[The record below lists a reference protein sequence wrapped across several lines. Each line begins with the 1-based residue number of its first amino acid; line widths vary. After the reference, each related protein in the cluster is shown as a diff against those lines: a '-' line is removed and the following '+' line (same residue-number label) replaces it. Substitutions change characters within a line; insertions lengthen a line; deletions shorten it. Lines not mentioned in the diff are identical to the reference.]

1 MTVKVIRPLDNDVSS
16 QLLGEEGFLYA
27 HLIKFEKP
35 IKTVTGAVAEN
46 ARDYSYLTDASF
58 NIQFD
63 DESQDSLGSNNGT
76 QTYVAER
83 LLRVGQVAETIQA
96 KATSMTVKID
106 SIGLNT
112 ILSPASTTI
121 NITTKLITIGES
133 WLEAGF
139 SEGDKLRI
147 SSNDGNNGKFIIINS
162 FQSDGTNDDRVI
174 DATLQAGVVAAT
186 NNATYTFTIETEE
199 HSSPFMDKTD
209 SSYAHYINREVF
221 VYKAIINPSDG
232 TVIGMNSTT
241 KKGGPFLI
249 FKGIIAGVD
258 VREDPSK
265 DSTVNWKLTSH
276 WGDFVKINGRLTS
289 DTEHRGINGQ
299 GQTDY
304 AALIRPEYIND
315 YGFMHS
321 EQALNLIVTYKATE
335 TRYKFKKTGFLGLG
349 SGKTIEYEVEVDR
362 ELELR
367 MNLEARRLPVVY
379 GVNRI
384 DSFPIFL
391 DLDRNVTSEVYVAY
405 ALCEGEVAGLYDIY
419 IDNKSRVCADI
430 NDSTSRGGG
439 SDAVSVVCEGRKD
452 RGDTLSSKDLQAAS
466 ASGTAIAGPFG
477 SINIGGVNFMSGPR
491 EQVYYD
497 PVTGWEPITGNA
509 NLTAPATG
517 IRHEK
522 GHHFTT
528 PINGRII
535 FHRGKPN
542 QDADNMLVAKA
553 AETSTNGGFLLQHQ
567 YFTDDNRSN
576 YWGPNH
582 RLLDTAYVVA
592 KYEITE
598 EDLEIPELEFVVRGR
613 ILDCHNYDFSYRND
627 PDASLTSAAISNFN
641 LGDTVTIHKTSDDS
655 AIGSNNVIADFSTY
669 YDEDYSADGDQHYVM
684 RLQNDPGLGDT
695 TKFYAKVG
703 SNKWYMVTH
712 THQSL
717 SGTVATELEVGI
729 QSIAAQSPTTNGVNI
744 VLADESGHGAFIAL
758 VIDYAKEVSPMA
770 STSAPDEVRA
780 KMHFST
786 FIADSVN
793 TSTRTLQQVSNFTD
807 GWNTT
812 DFPSIRV
819 PRAIVLEG
827 GTNTLNYYAGEQIE
841 LSRTKSDGTIK
852 KQKRLIIGSKQIGSK
867 VVALLDRDWDVDAD
881 SDFTLEPKTFTG
893 VTGRVA
899 DTFKVLAK
907 GDQRVSINP
916 PMQLLDYLTN
926 KRYGKGLDLE
936 KDLDLDSFKTVARL
950 CDTRSDITLIFQA
963 TGSDAASFTV
973 GTSYKYPATGTILW
987 QAEVKSTED
996 VTYNSVTYRQVV
1008 FTNCIGKLAHRW
1020 FDWKYYDAGMVLYD
1034 KSKGRAWKT
1043 TGSGTTTVPNSF
1055 LDNTELVLTRVGSG
1069 GTASPKVWL
1078 GSFSGEG
1085 NAATGSIT
1093 FDGNPV
1099 IKSTL
1104 SGVVGFGSTGYSL
1117 YDSDDVKYWRYLG
1130 WQSQNQREVTRHQCC
1145 PVLDANTSVFENINS
1160 LLAHFNGIL
1169 RYSNGKY
1176 ELDVQSSAALAGYTA
1191 NDPRIIREDDLVG
1204 TISVQD
1210 DGQKGSK
1217 NTVAV
1222 NFPDPQQEYGNRAV
1236 TYFNSTYL
1244 AEDRN
1249 IPKKHDIKTPH
1260 ILNYFNARI
1269 NAKQYLDQ
1277 SRYGKKINFI
1287 MEPKGNLLLA
1297 GTIVQMYYPR
1307 FGWGSQDFVVQ
1318 QFSGQTTTTFV
1329 PHGFKVGDIVRYEDI
1344 SNNSESMNSEYNNNY
1359 FTISAVPSSTTF
1371 TTDQPSISTYSANN
1385 LGKVYKKGE
1394 YYRITNLNFREDC
1407 SVQVTAME
1415 HNDESFLISKRKSDI
1430 VGLVEAP
1437 NVGVEDN
1444 PGAPTALFA
1453 DPVDEAKAI
1462 KVRWTNNSDGYKTEG
1477 GVTTWKK
1484 AWSTEVWINN
1494 QASFTATDNTSHNAK
1509 FANGAVLHER
1519 LTEGQVDTTYTPE
1532 GAGTQ
1537 TRYHW
1542 VRHIKQFVPV
1552 GGSANNVIDLESD
1565 YYPASNT
1572 DGVSA
1577 AATGSVPNRTIEI
1590 LPLNGV
1596 TVTYEGT
1603 TRILPALSNGTQTNL
1618 KFRVKVSNFDTSKKW
1633 YYRYS
1638 VIHAD
1643 PSNAGATIGGSSYI
1657 LSNNATA
1664 SSNTSDNQ
1672 YKGVHHWGGSSN
1684 TQAFD
1689 DFILHTTL
1697 EPQSPA
1703 NSNLFSKILQV
1714 EVFELDN
1721 TNGITNSDE
1730 ALKEDNVAL
1739 SSINIA
1745 RPNYLVD
1752 YTNATHTFIAAADG
1766 TADVT
1771 GFSCLPRIYRN
1782 SGKGMVE
1789 LTYAPYTSSVGDDT
1803 FSYGDDTS
1811 HTTDQ
1816 SSGSLDGITPVNC
1829 VAANASNGTITI
1841 TSGSSIATSG
1851 LSVNE
1856 ATIRVQVKDNKA
1868 IKNTNNSAIECNI
1881 ETKVYHLFKVPNPV
1895 REGTTIIV
1903 DVSDSGSDVIDSAFY
1918 DDFVASGNLTTQHAQ
1933 DAAAYVISKTV
1944 DNFIRPND
1952 ILTITN
1958 GTAAQGSRI
1967 FIGTGTASSS
1977 SVGAGN
1983 WSSKVVQKFDGSVIV
1998 DGTLSADK
2006 ITANTTFTNNLN
2018 VASILKVGD
2027 GTNAGQIQSPNK
2039 SSFTDNDNG
2048 FFFGHDGSVY
2058 IGNATNHLKYD
2069 GTNGF
2074 QVAGTLSVA
2083 GPAGNVGAST
2093 ANIYARAASAPT
2105 KPSNSYT
2112 TVAAAVSNT
2121 NPWSETIPS
2130 GTAQLWVCAGARA
2143 AHAPVN
2149 DGSTYWVW
2157 LTPVEFEGPAGADST
2172 VAGPAGPSGPG
2183 MFRITAGDNTLDG
2196 NDITASKI
2204 DGAINRT
2211 YAIEG
2216 DTCIVVGA
2224 NGTTIK
2230 AFTCI
2235 TTTTATSYASLETAG
2250 NLTSIW
2256 SAATAFIGGDLVVDG
2271 GITGNKLSIVS
2282 TGGGNSGI
2290 FMDSTGGAATIKVK
2304 EYSDIGGTTAQRDRV
2319 IIGFLG

>member
-1 MTVKVIRPLDNDVSS
+1 MTIKVIRPLDNDVSS
-16 QLLGEEGFLYA
+16 KLISGEGFLYA

-35 IKTVTGAVAEN
+35 IKTVTGAVSEN

-63 DESQDSLGSNNGT
+63 DESQDSLGADNGT
-76 QTYVAER
+76 QTYVAQR
-83 LLRVGQVAETIQA
+83 LDRVGQVAETIQA

-106 SIGLNT
+106 SIALNT
-112 ILSPASTTI
+112 TLAPASTTI
-121 NITTKLITIGES
+121 NISTNLITIGES
-133 WLEAGF
+133 WIDAGF
-139 SEGDKLRI
+139 TEGDKLRI
-147 SSNDGNNGKFIIINS
+147 SSNDGNDGKFIIINS
-162 FQSDGTNDDRVI
+162 FESDGTAGREGDNRVI
-174 DATLQAGVVAAT
+174 GATLETGVVNAT
-186 NNATYTFTIETEE
+186 NNATYIFTIETEE
-199 HSSPFMDKTD
+199 HTSPFMDKD
-209 SSYAHYINREVF
+209 SASYAHYINREVF
-221 VYKAIINPSDG
+221 VYKALIDQSTG
-232 TVIGMNSTT
+232 TVIGMNSST
-241 KKGGPFLI
+241 KRGGPFLI
-249 FKGIIAGVD
+249 FKGIIAAVD
-258 VREDPSK
+258 VREDPNKNS
-265 DSTVNWKLTSH
+265 SVNWKLTSH

-335 TRYKFKKTGFLGLG
+335 TKYKFKKTGILGLG

-367 MNLEARRLPVVY
+367 MNLDARRLPVIY

-384 DSFPIFL
+384 DSFPIFV

-419 IDNKSRVCADI
+419 LDNKSRICADA
-430 NDSTSRGGG
+430 NDSASRGGS
-439 SDAVSVVCEGRKD
+439 SDAVSVICEGRKD
-452 RGDTLSSKDLQAAS
+452 KGDTLSSKDLQAAS
-466 ASGTAIAGPFG
+466 ASGSVIAGPYG
-477 SINIGGVNFMSGPR
+477 SITLGGVNFMSGPR
-491 EQVYYD
+491 EQMYFD

-509 NLTAPATG
+509 NITAPATG

-522 GHHFTT
+522 GHHFNT

-535 FHRGKPN
+535 FHRGTPS

-553 AETSTNGGFLLQHQ
+553 AETTTNGGFLLQHQ
-567 YFTDDNRSN
+567 YFSDNNRSN

-592 KYEITE
+592 KYQITE

-613 ILDCHNYDFSYRND
+613 ILDCHNYDYSYRND
-627 PDASLTSAAISNFN
+627 PDASLTSASFSSFN
-641 LGDTVTIHKTSDDS
+641 LGDTVTLHKTSDNS
-655 AIGSNNVIADFSTY
+655 QIGSSNVIADFSTY
-669 YDEDYSADGDQHYVM
+669 YDEDYSEDGDQHYVM
-684 RLQNDPGLGDT
+684 RFQNDPVLGDT
-695 TKFYAKVG
+695 TKFYALVG
-703 SNKWYMVTH
+703 SDKWYMVTH
-712 THQSL
+712 DHQSL
-717 SGTVATELEVGI
+717 SGTVATELHVGV
-729 QSIAAQSPTTNGVNI
+729 SSFAAQSPSTNGVNI
-744 VLADESGHGAFIAL
+744 VLANESGHGAFVAS
-758 VIDYAKEVSPMA
+758 VIDYTKEVSPIA
-770 STSAPDEVRA
+770 ATTAPDEVRA
-780 KMHFST
+780 KMHFAT
-786 FIADSVN
+786 FVADSVN
-793 TSTRTLQQVSNFTD
+793 TGTRTLQQVSDFTD

-812 DFPSIRV
+812 DIPSVRV
-819 PRAIVLEG
+819 PRAIVLESG
-827 GTNTLNYYAGEQIE
+827 NTTLNYYQGEYVE

-867 VVALLDRDWDVDAD
+867 VVAMLDRDWDVDAD
-881 SDFTLEPKTFTG
+881 SDFTLEPKTFSG
-893 VTGRVA
+893 VTGRTA

-916 PMQLLDYLTN
+916 AMQLLDYITN
-926 KRYGKGLDLE
+926 KRYGKGLSLE
-936 KDLDLDSFKTVARL
+936 KDIDLDSFKTVARL
-950 CDTRSDITLIFQA
+950 CDTRSDITVIFQA
-963 TGSDAASFTV
+963 TGGDAASFTV
-973 GTSYKYPATGTILW
+973 GTSYKYPASGTVLW
-987 QAEVKSTED
+987 QGKVKSTED
-996 VTYNSVTYRQVV
+996 VTYNSTTYRQVV
-1008 FTNCIGKLAHRW
+1008 FTDCIGKLAHRW
-1020 FDWKYYDAGMVLYD
+1020 FDYKYYDANMVLYD
-1034 KSKGRAWKT
+1034 KSKGRAWIN
-1043 TGSGTTTVPNSF
+1043 GSNGTTTVPNSF

-1078 GSFSGEG
+1078 GTFSGEG
-1085 NAATGSIT
+1085 DAATGSIT

-1104 SGVVGFGSTGYSL
+1104 SGVVGFGTTGYSL

-1145 PVLDANTSVFENINS
+1145 PVLDTNTSVFENINT

-1176 ELDVQSSAALAGYTA
+1176 ELDIQSAATLDGYTA
-1191 NDPRIIREDDLVG
+1191 NDVRIIREDDLIG

-1217 NTVAV
+1217 NTVSV

-1307 FGWGSQDFVVQ
+1307 FGWGSDDLVVQ

-1344 SNNSESMNSEYNNNY
+1344 TNTSESMNSEYNNKY
-1359 FTISAVPSSTTF
+1359 FTISAVPSTTTF

-1385 LGKVYKKGE
+1385 LGKVYKKGD
-1394 YYRITNLNFREDC
+1394 YYRITNINFREDC

-1415 HNDESFLISKRKSDI
+1415 HNDESFLISKRKSDV
-1430 VGLVEAP
+1430 VGLVESP

-1444 PGAPTALFA
+1444 PPAPTALA
-1453 DPVDEAKAI
+1453 ASAVDEAKAI
-1462 KVRWTNNSDGYKTEG
+1462 KVRWTNNAEAYKTQG

-1484 AWSTEVWINN
+1484 AWFTEIWINN
-1494 QASFTATDNTSHNAK
+1494 QASFTATDNSSHNQK
-1509 FANGAVLHER
+1509 FAGGAVLLER
-1519 LTEGQVDTTYTPE
+1519 LQDKVDYIYTPE

-1542 VRHIKQFVPV
+1542 VRHVKEFVPV
-1552 GGSANNVIDLESD
+1552 GGSPNNVIELASD
-1565 YYPASNT
+1565 FYPASNA

-1577 AATGSVPNRTIEI
+1577 SATGTVPNKTIEI
-1590 LPLNGV
+1590 VPVNGV
-1596 TVTYEGT
+1596 VVTYEGPN
-1603 TRILPALSNGTQTNL
+1603 RILPVDGSGNTLNL
-1618 KFRVKVSNFDTSKKW
+1618 AFKIKLNNFDTSKKW
-1633 YYRYS
+1633 YYRYYTTTG
-1638 VIHAD
+1638 
-1643 PSNAGATIGGSSYI
+1643 NYI
-1657 LSNNATA
+1657 LSGNGTA
-1664 SSNTSDNQ
+1664 SSNSNDNQ
-1672 YKGVHHWGGSSN
+1672 YKGVHHWSGSSN
-1684 TQAFD
+1684 SQSFD
-1689 DFILHTTL
+1689 EFTLHPNF
-1697 EPQSPA
+1697 EPKSPA
-1703 NSNLFSKILQV
+1703 NSSLYSVVLNVQ
-1714 EVFELDN
+1714 VFELDD
-1721 TNGITNSDE
+1721 TNGITNSDTPII
-1730 ALKEDNVAL
+1730 EDNIAL
-1739 SSINIA
+1739 SAVNIG
-1745 RPNYLVD
+1745 RPNYQVSFS
-1752 YTNATHTFIAAADG
+1752 NATHTFIAEADG

-1771 GFSCLPRIYRN
+1771 GFSCLPTIFRN
-1782 SGKGMVE
+1782 SGKGLVE

-1803 FSYGDDTS
+1803 FSYGDDSS
-1811 HTTDQ
+1811 HTANQ
-1816 SSGSLDGITPVNC
+1816 SSGSLDGITTTNC
-1829 VAANASNGTITI
+1829 NAINAANGTITI
-1841 TSGSSIATSG
+1841 NSNSSIATSD
-1851 LSVNE
+1851 LTVSE
-1856 ATIRVQVKDNKA
+1856 ATIRVQIKDNKA
-1868 IKNTNNSAIECNI
+1868 IKDGLAAGECDI
-1881 ETKVYHLFKVPNPV
+1881 KTEVYHLSKVPNPV
-1895 REGTTIIV
+1895 REGTTIVV
-1903 DVSDSGSDVIDSAFY
+1903 DVGDSGTDQITVDVY
-1918 DDFVASGNLTTQHAQ
+1918 NDFVASGNLSTVNAQ
-1933 DAAAYVISKTV
+1933 ACAAYVMDQTI
-1944 DNFIRPND
+1944 DDHIRPND

-1958 GTAAQGSRI
+1958 GNAAQASRI
-1967 FIGTGTASSS
+1967 FTGTGTASSS

-2039 SSFTDNDNG
+2039 SSYTDNDNG
-2048 FFFGHDGSVY
+2048 FFLGSDGSVY
-2058 IGNATNHLKYD
+2058 IGNATHHLKYD
-2069 GTNGF
+2069 GANGF
-2074 QVAGTLSVA
+2074 QVAGSLSVA

-2112 TVAAAVSNT
+2112 TVAAAVAAANAAISGS
-2121 NPWSETIPS
+2121 NPWSSTIPN
-2130 GTAQLWVCAGARA
+2130 GTAQLWVSAGSRA
-2143 AHAPVN
+2143 EHASA
-2149 DGSTYWVW
+2149 DDSSTYWFW
-2157 LTPVEFEGPAGADST
+2157 QDPIEFEGPAGADST

-2183 MFRITAGDNTLDG
+2183 MFRIDSGNNNTPAAT
-2196 NDITASKI
+2196 DITATKI
-2204 DGAINRT
+2204 DDAINRT

-2216 DTCIVVGA
+2216 DVCIVVNQSGV
-2224 NGTTIK
+2224 TR
-2230 AFTCI
+2230 AFTC
-2235 TTTTATSYASLETAG
+2235 TTTTTSNTY
-2250 NLTSIW
+2250 NTSVW
-2256 SAATAFIGGDLVVDG
+2256 AAATAFIGGDLIVNG

-2282 TGGGNSGI
+2282 TGAGDSGI

-2304 EYSDIGGTTAQRDRV
+2304 EYSTINGTTAQRDRV
-2319 IIGFLG
+2319 IIGYLG